1 MWFTL
6 RLLLMAL
13 VTGISFSGSIAYP
26 PFVGYKKENI
36 SSAATWGGGIIEGL
50 QLMRQSWH

>member
-1 MWFTL
+1 
-6 RLLLMAL
+6 LMAL

-50 QLMRQSWH
+50 HFFHRNLE